1 MRILLLLILV
11 CCITSCSQKKDRQ
24 YTADII
30 KQWNGKQIIFPQNLV
45 FTRYA
50 TDTVDYT
57 IPESE
62 YKILVYVDSFGCTGC
77 MLQAEMW
84 KDFIDYIDSVTC
96 GNVPFLFFFNPKD
109 RNELSEILKSSSLD
123 MPVCVDENDALN
135 KLNRFHNDQMF
146 KTFLLDNS
154 NRVKITGNPVYSEPL
169 EKLYIQLITGKE
181 YEGISP
187 IKTEAMSN
195 QTETDIGI
203 CEKNKTEETAFQIR
217 NTGKRPLVIYSVD
230 ASSDFI
236 TAEFENTPV
245 LPNEYA
251 VLHVKIAPVSAGYF
265 NETITVECNTK
276 ESISI
281 QIKGNVK

>member
-1 MRILLLLILV
+1 MRFFLLLTLV
-11 CCITSCSQKKDRQ
+11 CFVSCTQKNTRQ
-24 YTADII
+24 NADII
-30 KQWNGKQIIFPQNLV
+30 KQWNGKQIIFPSNVV

-50 TDTVDYT
+50 TDTVNYT

-77 MLQAEMW
+77 MLQGAMW
-84 KDFIDYIDSVTC
+84 KDFINYIDSVTC

-109 RNELSEILKSSSLD
+109 RYELSEILKSSELD

-135 KLNRFHNDQMF
+135 ELNRFHNAPMF
-146 KTFLLDNS
+146 KTFLLDSN
-154 NRVKITGNPVYSEPL
+154 NRVNIIGNPVYSGL
-169 EKLYIQLITGKE
+169 IEKLYIKRITGKE

-203 CEKNKTEETAFQIR
+203 CEKNETKETTFQIR

-230 ASSDFI
+230 VSNDFI
-236 TAEFENTPV
+236 TSEFENTPV
-245 LPNEYA
+245 LPNEYV
-251 VLHVKIAPVSAGYF
+251 VLHVKIIPVSAGYF

-276 ESISI
+276 ENINI
-281 QIKGNVK
+281 QIKGKVE